1 MSSRSTKTIDTSR
14 VSSKTNPMQ
23 KFHQYKKMWN
33 KQKVPGEKTHNDLRW
48 SIREQM
54 LEKHVFVKVKRICS
68 KKQINPN

>member
-1 MSSRSTKTIDTSR
+1 M
-14 VSSKTNPMQ
+14 KTNPMQ

-54 LEKHVFVKVKRICS
+54 LEKHVFVKVNNIYNDSIYLYFLNKS
-68 KKQINPN
+68 KHNLNLTIEKC

>member
-1 MSSRSTKTIDTSR
+1 M
-14 VSSKTNPMQ
+14 KTNPMQ

-54 LEKHVFVKVKRICS
+54 LEKHVFVKVNNIYNDSIYLYFLNKS
-68 KKQINPN
+68 KYNLNLTIEKC